1 MFTMSLYAKHVMGDQ
16 SFNYNTAPVVER
28 GRIQKLMENYVHI
41 PPHPL
46 LNYSIFRDCER
57 YITNRNQFL
66 GLYRLGGIS

>member
-41 PPHPL
+41 PPTP
-46 LNYSIFRDCER
+46 YSI
-57 YITNRNQFL
+57 IQFFV
-66 GLYRLGGIS
+66 IVNVT